1 MTEQNINIPSFSH
14 SQLTNSKKSL
24 LNNINSNDDLYDIL
38 EDRNDVN
45 SNSLIISSSSN
56 PISISLNAD
65 DNKTNKFNKKF
76 RKLNN
81 KINNQNKN
89 ICDLNLRMNN
99 YDIFVKEI
107 KRLNLK
113 ISQLNQKIKNKNQ
126 IIFEYQKI
134 SELSKNKIN
143 EIKKINENLNKKLTE
158 IENNF
163 EKLISENKNL
173 KQMKIH
179 CCCFCKCMKK
189 RKFLDKGNNFKIN
202 EFEDFKNK
210 TNNNFDDKV
219 YFIKKYGKNYLDV
232 KNNTNKRASPT
243 NFYSKCFKKYPGSEQ
258 KDYYVKLN
266 NNYTYQYTNN

>member
-56 PISISLNAD
+56 PISICLNAD

-107 KRLNLK
+107 KR
-113 ISQLNQKIKNKNQ
+113 IK
-126 IIFEYQKI
+126 
-134 SELSKNKIN
+134 
-143 EIKKINENLNKKLTE
+143 
-158 IENNF
+158 
-163 EKLISENKNL
+163 
-173 KQMKIH
+173 
-179 CCCFCKCMKK
+179 
-189 RKFLDKGNNFKIN
+189 
-202 EFEDFKNK
+202 
-210 TNNNFDDKV
+210 
-219 YFIKKYGKNYLDV
+219 
-232 KNNTNKRASPT
+232 
-243 NFYSKCFKKYPGSEQ
+243 
-258 KDYYVKLN
+258 
-266 NNYTYQYTNN
+266 